1 MRSEYDLI
9 RDLLMAA
16 DGSHMTDICKM
27 AHINQTQFK
36 DMMPPMVKKGFV
48 SMEKDGR
55 ATYMLT
61 LKGREL
67 VKRFDEL
74 AAEIRP

>member
-1 MRSEYDLI
+1 MI
-9 RDLLMAA
+9 RAMLMAA
-16 DGSHMTDICKM
+16 DGSHMTDVCRI

-36 DMMPPMVKKGFV
+36 NMMPPMVKKGFV

-67 VKRFDEL
+67 VKRFDAL
-74 AAEIRP
+74 AAEIQP

>member
-1 MRSEYDLI
+1 MRSEYDII

-16 DGSHMTDICKM
+16 DGSHMTDICKT

-36 DMMPPMVKKGFV
+36 ELMPPMVKKGFV

-55 ATYMLT
+55 ATYMIT
-61 LKGREL
+61 LKGKGL
-67 VKRFDEL
+67 VERFDAL
-74 AAEIRP
+74 AAEIEP